1 MAIDGTAAASI
12 ITPSKEES
20 DASDLGCSDATA
32 AAAASGLGM
41 TILTLTV
48 TLAALTVTRACIA
61 AGTVVSKRLWKAV
74 RLNDSTVPTIVKD
87 VSTTGR

>member
-1 MAIDGTAAASI
+1 
-12 ITPSKEES
+12 
-20 DASDLGCSDATA
+20 
-32 AAAASGLGM
+32 M

-48 TLAALTVTRACIA
+48 TLAALTVTSACIA